1 MRSHD
6 LPFVDPKMVMSEVVA
21 VMTEGRLGLALVGA
35 ADDLRGIITDGDL
48 RRTLVEGHNLSSL
61 TAELV
66 LIRSQTIS
74 ANASYGQAEE
84 MMLEA
89 KIRPLLY
96 CQMIRSSKASSDLLN
111 TRKHC
116 DV

>member
-48 RRTLVEGHNLSSL
+48 RRTLVEGH
-61 TAELV
+61 
-66 LIRSQTIS
+66 RSFQPDSRTGDESDS
-74 ANASYGQAEE
+74 ADDFS
-84 MMLEA
+84 
-89 KIRPLLY
+89 
-96 CQMIRSSKASSDLLN
+96 
-111 TRKHC
+111 
-116 DV
+116 